1 MTNTEI
7 TNIITGYKSK
17 YDGKYW
23 NAGIG
28 PDKLSAANWGVTNS
42 PCGSGKCTSNMFP
55 DAWQCY
61 GFSLFLGYLLTG
73 VKISSAQINAGKDK
87 DKFSGWVLHKAGLTG
102 LTLEPG
108 DIVRSTGGHSAVIW
122 SNNGSEVKVAECW
135 GSVGCKIAF
144 GYFNGNRKNATQASI
159 LSQCKYVLKAPK
171 SGGGGGSTI
180 KVTFNANGGTC
191 SQGSKNVSA
200 GAPYGT
206 LPTPTRAGY
215 TFIGWWDDSKKET
228 KEYTASTTVSKASNH
243 TLYAHWAKT
252 YRITNVGA
260 GKCLN
265 IQGSN
270 LTSLSNGKNVT
281 LWSNSGS
288 KEQKWL
294 LSELSSSV
302 CIKSIIDKAYALN
315 VHRSGNPYNCNVRIY
330 AGNETDALLDIIPSG
345 GQYKIKLH
353 NYNLYLTVGAS
364 ADGTNVY
371 WAAESTS
378 NYQKWTFTQL

>member
-17 YDGKYW
+17 YEGKYW
-23 NAGIG
+23 NADLG
-28 PDKLSAANWGVTNS
+28 PDDLSADNWGVTSS
-42 PCGSGKCTSNMFP
+42 PCGSKCTSNKFP
-55 DAWQCY
+55 DATQCY

-73 VKISSAQINAGKDK
+73 VKIASAQINNSPDK
-87 DKFSGWVLHKAGLTG
+87 ANFSGWVLHWDGLTS

-108 DIVRSTGGHSAVIW
+108 DIVRSNDNHSAVIW

-144 GYFNGNRKNATQASI
+144 GYFNGSRKNATQASI

-171 SGGGGGSTI
+171 TSGGGTTT
-180 KVTFNANGGTC
+180 KVTFNPNGGTC
-191 SQGSKNVSA
+191 SQSSKNVSA

-228 KEYTASTTVSKASNH
+228 KEYTASTVVSKSSNH

-265 IQGSN
+265 ILGSN

-281 LWSNSGS
+281 LWSDSGS

-294 LSELSSSV
+294 LSALSSYV

-315 VHRSGNPYNCNVRIY
+315 VHRSGSPFNCNVRVY
-330 AGNETDALLDIIPSG
+330 AGNETDALVDIIPSG
-345 GQYKIKLH
+345 SYYKIKLH
-353 NYNLYLTVGAS
+353 NYDLYLTVGGS

-371 WAAESTS
+371 WAAESSS
-378 NYQKWTFTQL
+378 NYQKWTLTKL

>member
-7 TNIITGYKSK
+7 TNIITGYKSQ

-42 PCGSGKCTSNMFP
+42 PCGSKCTSNKFP
-55 DAWQCY
+55 DAIQCY
-61 GFSLFLGYLLTG
+61 GFALFLGFLLTG

-87 DKFSGWVLHKAGLTG
+87 DKFSGWVLHTAGLTG

-215 TFIGWWDDSKKET
+215 TFIGWWDDSKKES

-243 TLYAHWAKT
+243 TLYAHW
-252 YRITNVGA
+252 
-260 GKCLN
+260 
-265 IQGSN
+265 
-270 LTSLSNGKNVT
+270 
-281 LWSNSGS
+281 
-288 KEQKWL
+288 
-294 LSELSSSV
+294 
-302 CIKSIIDKAYALN
+302 
-315 VHRSGNPYNCNVRIY
+315 
-330 AGNETDALLDIIPSG
+330 
-345 GQYKIKLH
+345 
-353 NYNLYLTVGAS
+353 
-364 ADGTNVY
+364 
-371 WAAESTS
+371 
-378 NYQKWTFTQL
+378 